1 MVVST
6 IARGVIAFENQPLV
20 NLASGKQ
27 ESAIPS
33 QSVAATQVITNGL
46 ETGLNT
52 RIFSWAALA
61 FAGSTFL
68 AACGGGGSGS
78 GDGGAQVPLAAA
90 PQQSPSAVAGY
101 TATVSSSVVD
111 GLGYPFGSHQTP
123 YVAGVKPTS
132 ASQAS
137 QDAVIRTQYDNWKA
151 RGVQAA
157 CGGYAVTFNSSYL
170 TVSEGAGYG
179 MLLSVLMAGHDGE
192 ARNLFE
198 GLFRV
203 VRSHPAYNTG
213 YPALMDWRVNTN
225 CSSAGDGWNA
235 MDGDLDIAMALLMA
249 DKQWGSSGTVNYKAE
264 ALSTIAALKAF
275 NMTPDGFTKGLPK
288 ASNNRTSDYMITHFK
303 AFRRAT
309 GDTFWDQASDKAFY
323 LLDLMQAKYA
333 PATGL
338 IPDFVVNT
346 GTNPAPSPGFIGD
359 GNAMEGF
366 YYWNACRL
374 PWRLASD
381 YVTSGDNRSRVV
393 TAKLVDFFQSS
404 TGGDPS
410 RMQSG
415 YRLDGTSLQNYP
427 DPAFVG
433 PATAGAM
440 VDARFQPFLNSLWSF
455 SASNLAQGYYG
466 TELQLLS
473 LIVVSGNWWNP

>member
-1 MVVST
+1 ML
-6 IARGVIAFENQPLV
+6 AFENQPLV
-20 NLASGKQ
+20 NQSSGKH
-27 ESAIPS
+27 ETAISS
-33 QSVAATQVITNGL
+33 QSVAAAQVITNRL
-46 ETGLNT
+46 ETGLSK
-52 RIFSWAALA
+52 RIFSWTALA
-61 FAGSTFL
+61 LVGSTFL

-78 GDGGAQVPLAAA
+78 GDGGAQAPAAAA
-90 PQQSPSAVAGY
+90 PQQAPSAVAGY
-101 TATVSSSVVD
+101 TAVSSTVSTVAG
-111 GLGYPFGSHQTP
+111 GLGYPFGSHQTA

-132 ASQAS
+132 ASQAA

-179 MLLSVLMAGHDGE
+179 MLLSALMAGHDSE
-192 ARNLFE
+192 ARKLFD

-249 DKQWGSSGTVNYKAE
+249 DKQWGSSGTVNYQAE

-275 NMTPDGFTKGLPK
+275 NMTPDGFTKGLPN
-288 ASNNRTSDYMITHFK
+288 AANNRTSDYMITHFK

-359 GNAMEGF
+359 GNDKEGF

-393 TAKLVDFFQSS
+393 TGKMMDFFQSS

-440 VDARFQPFLNSLWSF
+440 VDARFQPFLNSLWTF
-455 SASNLAQGYYG
+455 SVANLTYGYYG